1 MTKKIAYFGIQVLS
15 MVAVFPSSAQSD
27 NGDNSISGSSDGA
40 GPFCMEKLVMVDEV
54 KWENKVRIELK

>member
-1 MTKKIAYFGIQVLS
+1 
-15 MVAVFPSSAQSD
+15 MVAVFPTSAQSD

-54 KWENKVRIELK
+54 KWENKVRIELQ